1 MTMDKLKQAATLVH
15 EYVKSYPYA
24 GWVVAAGIATV
35 WWLV

>member
-1 MTMDKLKQAATLVH
+1 MDAFMASLQKAH

-24 GWVVAAGIATV
+24 GWVVAAAIATV